1 MSPRECSRLISI
13 RRAGPG
19 SGVRCA
25 VVSVVTLWRAESKN
39 VKSQISTARLEC
51 LLLITGTGSGV
62 PRLAPWAPPRSVAG
76 TCVAPGIR
84 PRPGTRVDPGELACE
99 RTPGSRYTVIFHRRE
114 ATSRPHTA
122 DPLYADCCLSLEIV
136 TAAARAR
143 GSSHAANTAP
153 VYSFWNVMSTE
164 YR

>member
-1 MSPRECSRLISI
+1 MFAVNNVPVAVYRVWALGASEVRFTVAL
-13 RRAGPG
+13 AGTGALPPG
-19 SGVRCA
+19 SA
-25 VVSVVTLWRAESKN
+25 RA
-39 VKSQISTARLEC
+39 ARH
-51 LLLITGTGSGV
+51 G
-62 PRLAPWAPPRSVAG
+62 
-76 TCVAPGIR
+76 
-84 PRPGTRVDPGELACE
+84 RVDDPQVSEPVNGQ
-99 RTPGSRYTVIFHRRE
+99 RTPGSRYTIIFHRRE

-122 DPLYADCCLSLEIV
+122 DPLYAADCCLSLEIV